1 MMQEQV
7 GRDRVEGPAV
17 CFLRT
22 IEDVGGDGFDRPS
35 QRGEIGREIWRDE
48 TDAIEHRQLH
58 LAPVPCHA
66 PGYFQHEGAVAGA
79 DLQNAARW
87 PRQKFPQQR
96 DHDRRLEHQRVDAGE
111 IAARV
116 DCPRIVGSEPI
127 KNFRDEAAVGERGHA
142 TVLNSMVSA
151 VSPGPNDM
159 PQPSKPPGFFSISS
173 ITNMTVGDD
182 ILPYR
187 RSTSRDGSSA
197 AGSRSSA
204 LSTASRTVRP
214 PGCTAQRSIASGGR
228 SPRKASWLLRN
239 TSWIAVGTWPERTMS
254 KPWSRISHLIRP
266 RRSS

>member
-1 MMQEQV
+1 
-7 GRDRVEGPAV
+7 
-17 CFLRT
+17 
-22 IEDVGGDGFDRPS
+22 
-35 QRGEIGREIWRDE
+35 
-48 TDAIEHRQLH
+48 QLH

-127 KNFRDEAAVGERGHA
+127 KNFRDEAAVGE
-142 TVLNSMVSA
+142 
-151 VSPGPNDM
+151 DM
-159 PQPSKPPGFFSISS
+159 
-173 ITNMTVGDD
+173 
-182 ILPYR
+182 LPYR
-187 RSTSRDGSSA
+187 RSTSRDGLSA
-197 AGSRSSA
+197 AGSRFSA

-228 SPRKASWLLRN
+228 PPRMASWLLRSACW
-239 TSWIAVGTWPERTMS
+239 TAAGTWPERTMS
-254 KPWSRISHLIRP
+254 KPWSRIS
-266 RRSS
+266 